1 MNNSKVFDD
10 VIRYVEQII
19 QDGAEVDDAEI
30 ARITMIPAA
39 LFQRVFVFL
48 SGVSIADYVRKRKL
62 TLAGQT
68 LQSSDSSVLDIAI
81 QFGFQSHSAFTRA
94 FKQHHGI
101 TPVQARQSATE
112 LKSYPPLEFLDMR
125 FIGGKRI
132 MAQMKQIT
140 YKETPERRWSGLFTT
155 RLLWRQG
162 MRGRRFIRAT

>member
-68 LQSSDSSVLDIAI
+68 LQSCDS
-81 QFGFQSHSAFTRA
+81 
-94 FKQHHGI
+94 
-101 TPVQARQSATE
+101 
-112 LKSYPPLEFLDMR
+112 
-125 FIGGKRI
+125 
-132 MAQMKQIT
+132 
-140 YKETPERRWSGLFTT
+140 
-155 RLLWRQG
+155 
-162 MRGRRFIRAT
+162 